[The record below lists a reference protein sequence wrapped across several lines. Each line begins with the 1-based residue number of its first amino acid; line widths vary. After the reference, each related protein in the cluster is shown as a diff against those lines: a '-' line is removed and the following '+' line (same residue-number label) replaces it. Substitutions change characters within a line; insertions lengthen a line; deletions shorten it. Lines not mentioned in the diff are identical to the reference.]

1 MIAIV
6 DYGLGNPLSI
16 KNMLNRLGCESVVSK
31 DFSILNQAQKIIL
44 PGVGH
49 FTKGIEN
56 LKKSGL
62 DVVLTDLVLQKK
74 KPVLGICLGMQ
85 LMTQK
90 SEEGF
95 ENGLSWIEAETLKFI
110 AETKEMKIPHMGWAD
125 TSFKNS
131 FILDHDFVE
140 NPPRFYH
147 VHSYFVKCKNENEVL
162 CKTQYFKQSFDSG
175 FIKDNIMGVQ
185 FHPEKSHVFGKRF
198 LSQFV
203 NWNP

>member
-16 KNMLNRLGCESVVSK
+16 KNMLNRLGYDSLVTK
-31 DFSILNQAQKIIL
+31 DFSSLKQAQKIIL

-49 FTKGIEN
+49 FNKGIEN

-62 DVVLTDLVLQKK
+62 DVVLSDLVLNKK
-74 KPVLGICLGMQ
+74 KPILGICLGMQ

-90 SEEGF
+90 SEEGV
-95 ENGLSWIEAETLKFI
+95 ENGLSWIDAETVKFI
-110 AETKEMKIPHMGWAD
+110 SESNEMKIPHMGWAD

-131 FILDHDFVE
+131 FIEDHDFIE

-147 VHSYFVKCKNENEVL
+147 VHSYYVKCKNKSEVM
-162 CKTQYFKQSFDSG
+162 CNTQYFNQLFDSG
-175 FIKDNIMGVQ
+175 FIKENIMGVQ
-185 FHPEKSHVFGKRF
+185 FHPEKSHIFGKRF

>member
-16 KNMLNRLGCESVVSK
+16 KNMLNRLGHDSLITQDYS
-31 DFSILNQAQKIIL
+31 SLNHAQKIIL

-49 FTKGIEN
+49 FNKGIEN

-62 DVVLTDLVLQKK
+62 DIVLSDLVLNKK
-74 KPVLGICLGMQ
+74 KPILGICLG
-85 LMTQK
+85 
-90 SEEGF
+90 
-95 ENGLSWIEAETLKFI
+95 LSWIDAETVKFI
-110 AETKEMKIPHMGWAD
+110 SQSNEMKIPHMGWAD

-131 FILDHDFVE
+131 FIEDHDFIE

-147 VHSYFVKCKNENEVL
+147 VHSYYVKCKYESEVM
-162 CKTQYFKQSFDSG
+162 CKTQYFNQSFDSG
-175 FIKDNIMGVQ
+175 FIKGNIMGVQ
-185 FHPEKSHVFGKRF
+185 FHPEKSHIFGKRF